1 MTTSV
6 SSSTPASFSD
16 LLSFG
21 VWGGPEE
28 AYLPPADL
36 EGALG
41 GKVAGG
47 GGGSSRRCGKVAGA
61 PPAAGGWWTTG
72 WSAEAAGASTGD
84 ELAREWQRGRIR
96 RWDGAGDEEGGR
108 GGGDS
113 AISKLA
119 GVQKW
124 DAGVV
129 PGWRLVGVP
138 CWSRW
143 SKLWAVEGWRRRFCG
158 GHEVD
163 DDAEAGRVMR

>member
-1 MTTSV
+1 MV
-6 SSSTPASFSD
+6 
-16 LLSFG
+16 
-21 VWGGPEE
+21 V
-28 AYLPPADL
+28 
-36 EGALG
+36 
-41 GKVAGG
+41 VRAGG
-47 GGGSSRRCGKVAGA
+47 AARRRGA

-96 RWDGAGDEEGGR
+96 RRDAAGDEEGGR

-129 PGWRLVGVP
+129 PGWRLVGGAS
-138 CWSRW
+138 CGRW
-143 SKLWAVEGWRRRFCG
+143 KG
-158 GHEVD
+158 GGGASVV
-163 DDAEAGRVMR
+163 VMRLTTMQRPVGL

>member
-1 MTTSV
+1 MSY
-6 SSSTPASFSD
+6 STPASFSD

-47 GGGSSRRCGKVAGA
+47 GGGSSRRCGKAAGA

-72 WSAEAAGASTGD
+72 WSAEAAGASTGN

-96 RWDGAGDEEGGR
+96 RRDAAGDEKGGR
-108 GGGDS
+108 GRGDI
-113 AISKLA
+113 AISLA
-119 GVQKW
+119 
-124 DAGVV
+124 
-129 PGWRLVGVP
+129 
-138 CWSRW
+138 
-143 SKLWAVEGWRRRFCG
+143 
-158 GHEVD
+158 
-163 DDAEAGRVMR
+163 

>member
-1 MTTSV
+1 MGRSKANLNGKAILHSSEILPPHTRIFLPTTTSV

-47 GGGSSRRCGKVAGA
+47 GGGSSRRCGKAAGA

-96 RWDGAGDEEGGR
+96 RRDAAGDEEGGR

-113 AISKLA
+113 AISLA
-119 GVQKW
+119 
-124 DAGVV
+124 
-129 PGWRLVGVP
+129 
-138 CWSRW
+138 
-143 SKLWAVEGWRRRFCG
+143 
-158 GHEVD
+158 
-163 DDAEAGRVMR
+163 